1 MRQARLTNL
10 KTILVLSARGY
21 SYAEIGKFLN
31 CKTRAIQNII
41 LKSYEQTGT
50 NNLTELLVWALREN
64 LFTLEEI

>member
-21 SYAEIGKFLN
+21 SYAEIAKFLN

-41 LKSYEQTGT
+41 LKAYQQTET

>member
-1 MRQARLTNL
+1 MRQTRLTNL

-21 SYAEIGKFLN
+21 SYAEIAKFLN
-31 CKTRAIQNII
+31 CQTKTIQNII